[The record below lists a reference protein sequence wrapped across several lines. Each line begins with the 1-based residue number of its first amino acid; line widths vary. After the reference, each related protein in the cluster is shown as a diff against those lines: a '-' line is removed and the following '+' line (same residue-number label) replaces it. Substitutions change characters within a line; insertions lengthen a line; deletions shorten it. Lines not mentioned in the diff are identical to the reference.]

1 MTTYVY
7 HVPYDPADEQRI
19 VAMVAALE
27 EFLGDSL
34 VARSCLELTTTRQAV
49 ADVIGVLF
57 DVHPELRC
65 DEGPILP
72 EVHLDTLIDHR
83 IELDLAQAEYEKTL
97 GLLGPDFS
105 VAVDAAPRLEFLTCP
120 RCGGLIPEKEFDQ
133 HMRHCGQSE
142 GTIVQELGGET
153 CVKEPEEVRQYDPAG
168 NPLPTFEETQEDIAS
183 MRNCP
188 ECKMLFHP
196 DKDDQVYCGKKCS
209 GRAYARQYYAKKK
222 ASGNGNGNG
231 NGHEPATGA
240 REPETPAADDEPGQV
255 YDWCIEKNGKEVQDI
270 SALLDREKLQPGDRV
285 HHLHKGWHEVVC
297 MEDGALGVVKVQ
309 R

>member
-27 EFLGDSL
+27 EFLGNNL

-49 ADVIGVLF
+49 ANVVGGLFGVR
-57 DVHPELRC
+57 PELRC
-65 DEGPILP
+65 DEGAILP
-72 EVHLDTLIDHR
+72 AVHLGTLIDRR
-83 IELDLAQAEYEKTL
+83 IELDMAQAEYEKTL

-105 VAVDAAPRLEFLTCP
+105 LAADATPEPAFLTCP
-120 RCGGLIPEKEFDQ
+120 RCKGLIPEKEFDQ
-133 HMRHCGQSE
+133 HMRHCGQPAAE
-142 GTIVQELGGET
+142 IP
-153 CVKEPEEVRQYDPAG
+153 EPEEVRQYDPAG
-168 NPLPTFEETQEDIAS
+168 NPLPTFEETEAEIAS
-183 MRNCP
+183 MKTCP
-188 ECKMLFHP
+188 ECKLMFHP

-209 GRAYARQYYAKKK
+209 KRAYMREYMRKRRGKT
-222 ASGNGNGNG
+222 NGNS
-231 NGHEPATGA
+231 HEPSTGA

-270 SALLDREKLQPGDRV
+270 SDISALLDREKLQPGDRV
-285 HHLHKGWHEVVC
+285 HHLRKGWHEVIR
-297 MEDGALGVVKVQ
+297 MEDGALGVVKVP